1 MVAITLDRTFVNLVA
16 TGAVVQAYTG
26 RGRSRNYRTDGAV
39 QAFAGGRYRSIA
51 LEGVAGAQ
59 TFMLRDVSSAD
70 IETLKSWIGET
81 VLVRDNRGR
90 RMFGTYYEVGYSD
103 RMSADAYDVT
113 LNVIEVTYNEGA

>member
-1 MVAITLDRTFVNLVA
+1 MVSISLDRTFVNLVA
-16 TGAVVQAYTG
+16 TGETVQAYTG
-26 RGRSRNYRTDGAV
+26 RGRSRQYRTDGAV

-51 LEGVAGAQ
+51 LEGVSGQQ
-59 TFMLRDVSSAD
+59 TFMLRDVSDAD

-103 RMSADAYDVT
+103 RMAEGYYDVT
-113 LNVIEVTYNEGA
+113 LTVTEVSYDEGT

>member
-1 MVAITLDRTFVNLVA
+1 MVAIVLDRTFVNLVA

-26 RGRSRNYRTDGAV
+26 RGRSRAYKTDGAV
-39 QAFAGGRYRSIA
+39 AAFAGGRYRSIA
-51 LEGVAGAQ
+51 LEGVAGQQ
-59 TFMLRDVSSAD
+59 TFMLRDVSTAD

-103 RMSADAYDVT
+103 RMLDGYYDVT
-113 LNVIEVTYNEGA
+113 LNVTEVTYNEGA

>member
-1 MVAITLDRTFVNLVA
+1 MVAIVLDRTFVNLVA

-26 RGRSRNYRTDGAV
+26 RGRSRSYKTDGAV

-51 LEGVAGAQ
+51 LEGVAGQQ
-59 TFMLRDVSSAD
+59 TFMLRDVSTAD

-90 RMFGTYYEVGYSD
+90 RMFGTYFDVSYND
-103 RMSADAYDVT
+103 RMLDGYYDVT
-113 LNVIEVTYNEGA
+113 LNVVEVSYLEGA

>member
-16 TGAVVQAYTG
+16 TGAVIQAYTG

-51 LEGVAGAQ
+51 LEGVAGQQ
-59 TFMLRDVSSAD
+59 TFMLRDVSTAD
-70 IETLKSWIGET
+70 IDTLKSWIGET

-90 RMFGTYYEVGYSD
+90 RMFGTYYEVGYQD
-103 RMSADAYDVT
+103 RMLDGYYDVT
-113 LNVIEVTYNEGA
+113 LNVVEVTYNEGA